1 MNSIELAALIDSAR
15 FECRLRE
22 LAFFVPAGA
31 EERAHRIA
39 ASLERLPAGRYAVGL
54 GPNCSQTIRVGRHP
68 VRLGRHASPLEE
80 PRDEVVDYTVDDAS
94 LHGPREVSR
103 VHCTLDPTD
112 CGDDEV
118 AVIDEGSSTGTW
130 IQPLSTRVEPHMR
143 TLLRHGSMFSLGPSG
158 TNLFMVLRI
167 GG

>member
-1 MNSIELAALIDSAR
+1 MKSIELALLIDSAR

-22 LAFFVPAGA
+22 LAFFGPAGTDD
-31 EERAHRIA
+31 RANRIA
-39 ASLERLPAGRYAVGL
+39 ASLDRLPAGRYAIGL
-54 GPNCSQTIRVGRHP
+54 GPNCSQTIRIGRLP
-68 VRLGRHASPLEE
+68 VRLGRHASPLEV

-103 VHCTLDPTD
+103 LHCTLDSTD

-130 IQPLSTRVEPHMR
+130 IQPLDSRMEPHMR

-158 TNLFMVLRI
+158 TNLFMVLRV